1 MILNVGNRSLYSF
14 TLNTTREVNTVMQLV
29 QEAFASGLRGFLGE
43 ALFELLAFLSDV
55 LIVLSKYRV
64 VVLLLLNF
72 AGGRW
77 LLGQLAG
84 GAQSQV

>member
-29 QEAFASGLRGFLGE
+29 QEAFASGLRCFLGE

-55 LIVLSKYRV
+55 LVVLSKYRV

-77 LLGQLAG
+77 LLRQLAG